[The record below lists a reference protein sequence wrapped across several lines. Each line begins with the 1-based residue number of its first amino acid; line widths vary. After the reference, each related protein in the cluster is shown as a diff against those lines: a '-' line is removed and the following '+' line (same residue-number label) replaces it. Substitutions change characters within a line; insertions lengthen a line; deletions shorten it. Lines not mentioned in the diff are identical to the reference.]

1 MINKSGVAL
10 LLAAL
15 LLPISVALPATTN
28 NDRDSNS
35 DNDKEQNANEF
46 VRKVLT
52 NEVSAEAQD
61 HSHWMCR
68 VETNTSHGKEVDDVA
83 ETRFGDLKR
92 RILLNGHP
100 LTAEQKREDEER
112 IRKFVDDPSAL
123 QSSMKKENEDEDQS
137 QKMLKMLPDA
147 LIYRF
152 VKRRGDVVELH
163 FTSNPNFHP
172 PSREAE
178 VFQALE
184 GNMWVNRRQL
194 RLIELTGH
202 LNREVK
208 FGDGLLGHLNQG
220 GEFHVKQAE
229 VAPGY
234 WELTL
239 LNVNMVGKALF
250 FKTISVQQHMS
261 RTAFHK
267 ISDDLTVAQAADLL
281 QKRAAVA
288 QSARPKSGQ

>member
-1 MINKSGVAL
+1 MINKSGLAL
-10 LLAAL
+10 LLVAL
-15 LLPISVALPATTN
+15 VLPISTAFPVVAN
-28 NDRDSNS
+28 N

-68 VETNTSHGKEVDDVA
+68 VETNTSQGKEVDDVA
-83 ETRFGDLKR
+83 ETKFGDLKR

-152 VKRRGDVVELH
+152 VKRRGDIVE
-163 FTSNPNFHP
+163 
-172 PSREAE
+172 
-178 VFQALE
+178 
-184 GNMWVNRRQL
+184 
-194 RLIELTGH
+194 
-202 LNREVK
+202 
-208 FGDGLLGHLNQG
+208 
-220 GEFHVKQAE
+220 
-229 VAPGY
+229 
-234 WELTL
+234 
-239 LNVNMVGKALF
+239 
-250 FKTISVQQHMS
+250 
-261 RTAFHK
+261 
-267 ISDDLTVAQAADLL
+267 
-281 QKRAAVA
+281 
-288 QSARPKSGQ
+288 

>member
-1 MINKSGVAL
+1 MTNKTGVAS
-10 LLAAL
+10 LALAL
-15 LLPISVALPATTN
+15 FLPISGSALPEDDPA
-28 NDRDSNS
+28 
-35 DNDKEQNANEF
+35 QNANEF

-68 VETNTSHGKEVDDVA
+68 VETSTSHGKDVDEVA
-83 ETRFGDLKR
+83 ETKSGDLKR

-100 LTAEQKREDEER
+100 LTAKEKHEEDER
-112 IRKFVDDPSAL
+112 IRKFVNDPSAL
-123 QSSMKKENEDEDQS
+123 QSSMKKENEDEEQS

-147 LIYRF
+147 LIYRV
-152 VKRRGDVVELH
+152 VKRRGDIVELH

-172 PSREAE
+172 PSHEAE

-194 RLIELTGH
+194 RLVELTGH

-250 FKTISVQQHMS
+250 FKTISVHQHMH

-267 ISDDLTVAQAADLL
+267 LSDDLTVAQAADLL
-281 QKRAAVA
+281 QKRTDIA
-288 QSARPKSGQ
+288 QSARPKSDQ